1 VSEKR
6 TEITAQVEQVLAPFW
21 EEVDQLIASIQ
32 EDLHRRQKY
41 PMQISR
47 EQVRFHAWLCRLIGA
62 RRVLEV
68 GTYLGVS
75 AAGFA
80 QALPLD
86 GHVDT
91 IEISPEHA
99 DIAEEWF
106 RKGGLADRI
115 TVHRGPA
122 LELVPQLQGPYDVC
136 FLDGAKRDNLPLLEL
151 CVERT
156 RPGGLI
162 LVDNAF
168 LSGALGSNP
177 GDPDQKGTLD
187 ALEFARKS
195 DQLDAI
201 VAPVADGIL
210 ICRRL

>member
-1 VSEKR
+1 MSEKR
-6 TEITAQVEQVLAPFW
+6 TEITPQVEQVLAPYW
-21 EEVDQLIASIQ
+21 EEVDPLIESIQ
-32 EDLHRRQKY
+32 EDLHRREKY

-75 AAGFA
+75 ATGFA
-80 QALPLD
+80 HALPPE

-91 IEISPEHA
+91 VEISPEHA

-122 LELVPQLQGPYDVC
+122 LELVPGLHGPYDLC
-136 FLDGAKRDNLPLLEL
+136 FLDGAKRDNLPLLKL
-151 CVERT
+151 CIERT
-156 RPGGLI
+156 RPGGLV

-168 LSGALGSNP
+168 SSGALGSNRD
-177 GDPDQKGTLD
+177 DPDQKGTLD
-187 ALEFARKS
+187 TLEFALKS
-195 DQLDAI
+195 DKLDA
-201 VAPVADGIL
+201 VVVPVADGIL